1 MESFGT
7 RLAEFRKERNL
18 TQNDIADQLN
28 LSPQAVSR
36 WENDLTSPDI
46 DTLVSLAEILNI
58 TTDELL
64 GKKKTE
70 TLYLPSEERKDISK
84 MMLKVVCDT
93 ADGDKIR
100 VNLPMAAIRVFI
112 NNDSKIFSGNK
123 ALEGIDFNQIY
134 RLVEEGMIGELV
146 SLDSAEGDHV
156 TVIVE

>member
-58 TTDELL
+58 TTDVLL

>member
-7 RLAEFRKERNL
+7 RLAELRKERNL

-64 GKKKTE
+64 GKKKTG
-70 TLYLPSEERKDISK
+70 TLYLPSEERKDINN

-93 ADGDKIR
+93 ADGDRIR
-100 VNLPMAAIRVFI
+100 ANLPMAAIRVFV
-112 NNDSKIFSGNK
+112 NNDSQIFSGNK
-123 ALEGIDFNQIY
+123 ALEGIDLNQIY
-134 RLVEEGMIGELV
+134 RMAEEGMIGELV
-146 SLDSAEGDHV
+146 CVDSAEGDHV